1 MSSTMMPRSKSTSS
15 GRKRRVASLALLAMV
30 VLSAPAQCQDGAEW
44 DRARAELKAT
54 APGAIAPAIARW
66 KQLVGTENQGFDAY
80 AGFVLAWPGFP
91 LEESLRRAAEKSL
104 AIQNVSSAR
113 IVALFDRFPPLT
125 NPARA
130 QYALALAAEGRSRD
144 AADVARAA
152 WRGGAMSD
160 TAEAAILA
168 RWGDR
173 FAQTDHDSRLE
184 ALLWDGSTAQAA
196 RALTRA
202 SQTRWAV
209 AQARLAIQQGGGP
222 DASDS
227 SDTATTAR
235 SAEEQAEMARIT
247 AEANPGLMAPT
258 VPAVIQPP
266 QPVVVPATPEMLSDP
281 GYLVDRARYL
291 IRRGRGAE
299 AASLLATR
307 PPLARPALDPRRWT
321 GVLLAAARAGGP
333 ADSLRIAQGATEG
346 FPEGSEIAQMA
357 FGLRDDY
364 TSLMWLGGTN
374 ALWQL
379 RDAQSAAQLFYN
391 YAHAARTPMT
401 RAKGY
406 YWAGRALESVGQTNG
421 AQEYYRWA
429 AQFPDQFYGLLAL
442 EKLGQPIPQLHDG
455 RRAQP
460 SRAQA
465 NEFAQRPITQ
475 AVREVA
481 RDAEWQTTIRFFREI
496 ANQARTE
503 VDFTL
508 AADLARTLGR
518 RDLAVIVGQAAEN
531 AGFNNFRDSAFPV
544 TPTPPGGDWTWIHAI
559 ARQESQFSQ
568 NAMSR
573 TGARGLMQL
582 MPGTAAEQARRLGLP
597 ASTQALIDDPLYN
610 TTLGNA
616 YFQRL
621 VTSFRGSYPM
631 AVAAYNAGP
640 GNVSKWIAARGDPR
654 VPGGPDW
661 AEWIEKIP
669 FSETRSYVAHVL
681 ENAVTYEA
689 MYPDHAAY
697 KGPGALSHYLKDLR
711 PAPPPVV
718 TPAAVPAPTVPMSG
732 GSMPG
737 TSAPGVPAPAPRSP
751 ATPSQTVPTP
761 PPTTTY
767 YPTPPTSYAPHP
779 VNRTPYGPQPTYTS
793 APVVQPV
800 TPGP

>member
-1 MSSTMMPRSKSTSS
+1 MSSTMMPRSKSTSA
-15 GRKRRVASLALLAMV
+15 RRRRRIASLALLAMA
-30 VLSAPAQCQDGAEW
+30 VLSVPAQCQEGAEW
-44 DRARAELKAT
+44 DRARAELKAG
-54 APGAIAPAIARW
+54 APGAVAPAIARW
-66 KQLVGTENQGFDAY
+66 KSLVGTENQGFDAY

-130 QYALALAAEGRSRD
+130 QYALALAAEGRARD

-160 TAEAAILA
+160 AAEAAILS

-209 AQARLAIQQGGGP
+209 AQARLAIQQGAGVETPMVGP
-222 DASDS
+222 DAIEQV
-227 SDTATTAR
+227 AATAR
-235 SAEEQAEMARIT
+235 TADEQAEMARIT
-247 AEANPGLMAPT
+247 AEANPGLVAPAAPAAPT
-258 VPAVIQPP
+258 PALMA
-266 QPVVVPATPEMLSDP
+266 ATPEMLSDP

-333 ADSLRIAQGATEG
+333 SDSLRIAQGATEG

-357 FGLRDDY
+357 FGVRDDY
-364 TSLMWLGGTN
+364 TSLMWLGGTT

-379 RDAQSAAQLFYN
+379 RNPEGAAQLFYN

-406 YWAGRALESVGQTNG
+406 YWAGRALDSVGQTNG
-421 AQEYYRWA
+421 AFEYYRWA
-429 AQFPDQFYGLLAL
+429 AQFPDQFHGLLAL
-442 EKLGQPIPQLHDG
+442 ERLGLPIPPLHDG
-455 RRAQP
+455 RRATP
-460 SRAQA
+460 THAQA
-465 NEFAQRPITQ
+465 RDFAARPITQ

-496 ANQARTE
+496 ANQAKVE
-503 VDFTL
+503 ADFTL
-508 AADLARTLGR
+508 VADLARALGR

-531 AGFNNFRDSAFPV
+531 AGFNNFRDSAFPI
-544 TPTPPGGDWTWIHAI
+544 TPTPPGSDWTWIHAI
-559 ARQESQFSQ
+559 SRQESQFSQ

-597 ASTQALIDDPLYN
+597 SSTQALIDDPLYN

-621 VTSFRGSYPM
+621 VSSYRGSYPL

-640 GNVSKWIAARGDPR
+640 GNVNKWIASRGDPR
-654 VPGGPDW
+654 MPGGPEW
-661 AEWIEKIP
+661 VEWIEKIP

-697 KGPGALSHYLKDLR
+697 KGANPLSHYLKDPR
-711 PAPPPVV
+711 PAPPPP
-718 TPAAVPAPTVPMSG
+718 PAVMPAPM
-732 GSMPG
+732 
-737 TSAPGVPAPAPRSP
+737 GVPAPSGTPVGTPAPS
-751 ATPSQTVPTP
+751 
-761 PPTTTY
+761 
-767 YPTPPTSYAPHP
+767 
-779 VNRTPYGPQPTYTS
+779 YGPQPSFTS
-793 APVVQPV
+793 SPVVQPV
-800 TPGP
+800 RPGQ